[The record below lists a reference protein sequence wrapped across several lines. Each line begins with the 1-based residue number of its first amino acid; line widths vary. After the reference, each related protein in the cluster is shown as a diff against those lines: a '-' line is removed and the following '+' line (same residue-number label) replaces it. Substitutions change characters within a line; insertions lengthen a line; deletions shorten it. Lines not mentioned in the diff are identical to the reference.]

1 MSLQKRI
8 EIQGEATEA
17 IIKNKF
23 KGFSI
28 W

>member
-8 EIQGEATEA
+8 EIQGEATNT
-17 IIKNKF
+17 IIENKF